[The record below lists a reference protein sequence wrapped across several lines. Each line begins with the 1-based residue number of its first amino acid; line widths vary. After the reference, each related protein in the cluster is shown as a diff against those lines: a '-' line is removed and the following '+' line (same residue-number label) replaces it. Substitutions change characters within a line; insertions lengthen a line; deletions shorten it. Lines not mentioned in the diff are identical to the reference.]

1 LKNETLLR
9 CVIFF
14 GALLGYASLSAGHG
28 VAEADA
34 DYLQRVAGIEIG
46 PLMYLGAKHMVTG
59 YDHLLYLAGVIFFVH
74 RLRDVTLYVTL
85 FALGHS
91 ATLLLGVLAG
101 IHANPYL
108 VDAII
113 GMSVVYKGLENIG
126 AFAKLP
132 LQVDSRAAVLM
143 FGLAH
148 GFGLSTKLQDLSL
161 SREGLV
167 GNMLAFNVGVELGQ
181 LTALAFILLA
191 FRLWRVSGS
200 FERGAYLAN
209 VLLVTAGLVLTGY
222 QLTGYW
228 LA

>member
-1 LKNETLLR
+1 MSNTLSR
-9 CVIFF
+9 CLVLTC
-14 GALLGYASLSAGHG
+14 ALLGYAAVAAGHG
-28 VAEADA
+28 VAEGDA
-34 DYLQRVAGIEIG
+34 DYLQRLSGVEIG

-74 RLRDVTLYVTL
+74 RLREVALYVTL

-91 ATLLLGVLAG
+91 ATLLLGVLAE

-108 VDAII
+108 IDAII
-113 GMSVVYKGLENIG
+113 GASVVYKGLENIG
-126 AFAKLP
+126 ALARLP
-132 LQVDSRAAVLM
+132 LQVDSRVAVLM

-167 GNMLAFNVGVELGQ
+167 GNMLGFNAGVELGQ

-191 FRLWRVSGS
+191 FRVWRASGS

-209 VLLVTAGLVLTGY
+209 VLLVMAGFVLAGY
-222 QLTGYW
+222 QLTGYL

>member
-1 LKNETLLR
+1 VNSKIRNR
-9 CVIFF
+9 CVIFP
-14 GALLGYASLSAGHG
+14 GCLLGYASLAAGHG
-28 VAEADA
+28 VAEGDA
-34 DYLQRVAGIEIG
+34 HYLQSISGVEIG
-46 PLMYLGAKHMVTG
+46 PLMYLGAKHMVSG
-59 YDHLLYLAGVIFFVH
+59 YDHLLYLAGVIFFVY

-108 VDAII
+108 IDAII
-113 GMSVVYKGLENIG
+113 GGSVVYKGLENIG
-126 AFAKLP
+126 AFARLP
-132 LQVDSRAAVLM
+132 VQIDSRAAVLI

-191 FRLWRVSGS
+191 FRMWRANGS

-209 VLLVTAGLVLTGY
+209 VLLVMAGFVLIGY
-222 QLTGYW
+222 QLTGFL

>member
-1 LKNETLLR
+1 MKNETFRR
-9 CVIFF
+9 CVIFL
-14 GALLGYASLSAGHG
+14 GALLGYASLAAGHG
-28 VAEADA
+28 VAEGDA
-34 DYLQRVAGIEIG
+34 DYLQRIAGVEIG

-91 ATLLLGVLAG
+91 VTLLLGVLAG

-113 GMSVVYKGLENIG
+113 GVSVVYKGLENIG

-132 LQVDSRAAVLM
+132 LRIDSRAAVLM

-148 GFGLSTKLQDLSL
+148 GFGLSTRLQDLSL

-200 FERGAYLAN
+200 FECGAYLAN

-228 LA
+228 FA